1 MTVVLPVVDI
11 SALISF
17 SSPMLYARH
26 PFIRS
31 SLNSKLLSLLIV
43 GIFAVS
49 RTGNVFVT
57 ASTHNTRTPSTP
69 PYEIRA
75 SHNWVAFVT
84 SWPSFIKLRT

>member
-1 MTVVLPVVDI
+1 MKFKKPMTIVLPVVDI

-17 SSPMLYARH
+17 PLPMLYARH

-31 SLNSKLLSLLIV
+31 SLNSKLLSLLIL

-57 ASTHNTRTPSTP
+57 ASKHAIHEHPQFLHAR
-69 PYEIRA
+69 
-75 SHNWVAFVT
+75 
-84 SWPSFIKLRT
+84 